1 MKTYQRGAGAG
12 MAIASVIRSVPS
24 AAVAPASAAARAM
37 HCALLGVRNS
47 LDPEHMKESMDKY
60 LGSSQSQ
67 DHR

>member
-37 HCALLGVRNS
+37 HCALLGVRNR
-47 LDPEHMKESMDKY
+47 Y
-60 LGSSQSQ
+60 LVSPKASSSF
-67 DHR
+67 